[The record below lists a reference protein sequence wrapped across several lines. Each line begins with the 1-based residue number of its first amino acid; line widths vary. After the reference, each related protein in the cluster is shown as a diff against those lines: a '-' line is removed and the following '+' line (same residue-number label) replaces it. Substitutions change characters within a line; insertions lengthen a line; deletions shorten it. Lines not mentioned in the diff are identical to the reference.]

1 MFRQLTINFQKIPI
15 AWLQLQHQ
23 KNQTLAAILGIAFSV
38 VLLFMQIGF
47 YSAFLDSF
55 VQLPQSF
62 QGEIFLLNTWSREF
76 LTTFTFSSRHLY
88 QTRRFPEIESVTPVY
103 RGMVFWRNPQDKTVF
118 HRGIM
123 VLGIPLDSN
132 AIALPGISE
141 NLDKLKAEK
150 MVLFDRK
157 AQPNLAYI
165 TQEFQKTGTAVS
177 EISVPGSGAF
187 QRIQVTGLFELGAN
201 TTIDASLI
209 MSQSTFS
216 QIFHRNKNNI
226 DLGIIKLN
234 EGVDIDATIKKLRNY
249 LPPDI
254 KIYSKSDFLVYVK
267 NYYEHG
273 TAMGIIFRFALIG
286 SIAVGIVILY
296 QILYQKV
303 SKHLPEYATLKAIG
317 YSHQSLV
324 TIVLEEAFLLAFLGY
339 IPGLILSV
347 LVYDF
352 IAKSTGMPVIMQLNT
367 ALSVL
372 LLTCIIC
379 LISASFAVQKL
390 KEVDPVEIFS

>member
-1 MFRQLTINFQKIPI
+1 MLKQLILSFQKIPI
-15 AWLQLQHQ
+15 AFLQLQHQ
-23 KNQTLAAILGIAFSV
+23 KSQTLAAILGIAFSV

-47 YSAFLDSF
+47 YSAFLDGF
-55 VQLPQSF
+55 IELPQSF

-88 QTRRFPEIESVTPVY
+88 QTLKFPEVESVTPIY
-103 RGMVFWRNPQDKTVF
+103 RGMVFWRNSQDKTVF

-123 VLGIPLDSN
+123 VLGIPLDSD
-132 AIALPGISE
+132 AIALPGVKE
-141 NLDKLKAEK
+141 NLDKIKAEK

-157 AQPNLAYI
+157 ARPNLAYI
-165 TQEFQKTGTAVS
+165 TQEFQKNGVVVS
-177 EISVPGSGAF
+177 EINVPGSGLF
-187 QRIQVTGLFELGAN
+187 QKIQVKGLFELGAN

-209 MSQSTFS
+209 VSESTFS
-216 QIFHRNKNNI
+216 QLFHRNLNDI
-226 DLGIIKLN
+226 DLGIIKLK
-234 EGVDIDATIKKLRNY
+234 EGTDINKTIAKLQKY
-249 LPPDI
+249 LPLDI
-254 KIYSKSDFLVYVK
+254 KVYSKPDFIAYVK
-267 NYYEHG
+267 EFYEHG

-286 SIAVGIVILY
+286 SIVVGIVILY

-324 TIVLEEAFLLAFLGY
+324 IIVLEEAFLLAFLGY

-352 IAKSTGMPVIMQLNT
+352 LAKSTSMSIFMQFNT
-367 ALSVL
+367 VLSVL
-372 LLTCIIC
+372 LLTCGIC
-379 LISASFAVQKL
+379 LISASLAVQKL